1 MRCNG
6 RGRSKSYTSAVAK
19 LIQDD
24 KKEINIT
31 RTVMVFLQ
39 VLKNWFVLWR
49 KWMRDDSV
57 LKIFKTGC

>member
-39 VLKNWFVLWR
+39 VLKNWFVL
-49 KWMRDDSV
+49 
-57 LKIFKTGC
+57 